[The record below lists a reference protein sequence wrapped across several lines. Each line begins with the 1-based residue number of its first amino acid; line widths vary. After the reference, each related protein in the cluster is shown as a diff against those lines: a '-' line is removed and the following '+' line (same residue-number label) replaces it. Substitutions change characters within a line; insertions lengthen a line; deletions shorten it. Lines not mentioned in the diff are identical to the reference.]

1 MTGDN
6 IKYGK
11 LVTDG
16 KYVQSVIEDMQ
27 DKINRQKNSEEGY
40 SEDGMKGVIQDK
52 LDDLE
57 IEPDDVDYVFSKLE
71 FWEV

>member
-6 IKYGK
+6 LKYGK

-16 KYVQSVIEDMQ
+16 QYIQRVIQDMQ
-27 DKINRQKNSEEGY
+27 NKIDKQKESEDGY
-40 SEDGMKGVIQDK
+40 SEDGMKMIILDK

-57 IEPDDVDYVFSKLE
+57 IYPDDIDYVFSELE
-71 FWEV
+71 F